1 MLEFYPT
8 ARTLYSTRVEYTFFS
23 STHEIFS
30 RREQMLGH
38 KANLNKLKRS
48 EIIQS
53 MLTDKNGMKSAISN
67 REIWKFQKYVEINI
81 LLNH

>member
-1 MLEFYPT
+1 
-8 ARTLYSTRVEYTFFS
+8 
-23 STHEIFS
+23 
-30 RREQMLGH
+30 MLGH